1 MQRLPHEAASPA
13 TGEHHAADE
22 GENRQGDDGL
32 DDGELV
38 GEDVVEA
45 DVAVHSHRL
54 EEHEGATDVGGAG
67 EHDEGEDGQPDA
79 EEGFD
84 LVDGFGWGWFLGGG
98 CVAFDF

>member
-1 MQRLPHEAASPA
+1 MQRFPHEAASSA
-13 TGEHHAADE
+13 AGEHNAADE

-45 DVAVHSHRL
+45 DVAVHPHCL

-67 EHDEGEDGQPDA
+67 EDDEGEDGEPDA
-79 EEGFD
+79 EEGFN
-84 LVDGFGWGWFLGGG
+84 LVGGFG
-98 CVAFDF
+98 